1 MLGASMF
8 TVPTHST
15 DEEVYAYVFIA
26 YGVLMLLT
34 SGRFITW
41 TFDKSDRS
49 LLIQSQILFINKK
62 SKYAL
67 KEIDKVQIE
76 SEMTGEDGTRSFG
89 IELLLIG
96 GERLH
101 LCPSFN
107 LSEFTAKDGVR
118 RISSFLD
125 L

>member
-1 MLGASMF
+1 ML
-8 TVPTHST
+8 TVKHS
-15 DEEVYAYVFIA
+15 
-26 YGVLMLLT
+26 
-34 SGRFITW
+34 
-41 TFDKSDRS
+41 
-49 LLIQSQILFINKK
+49 
-62 SKYAL
+62 
-67 KEIDKVQIE
+67 IE
-76 SEMTGEDGTRSFG
+76 SKMTGEDGTRSFG
-89 IELLLIG
+89 IELLLTG